1 MYYFIV
7 NPNSGCGNGLKV
19 WNQTKK
25 FLSGLGTEYD
35 VYFTAKQGDAMAKSH
50 EVSSAYEETAPE
62 KPLTVI
68 AMGGD
73 GTINEVLNGLDLSR
87 NVVFGFI
94 PSGSGNDLCRSLGF
108 PQAVQYGT
116 DPAQH
121 IFAIR
126 VCKSN
131 ETRAVPFSKAR
142 ADQVNT
148 LSITNKNLR
157 NVIKELIPDYK
168 AKVRYKVTGQFDAE
182 NRTMYYDMSTA
193 EECEF
198 RGGRV

>member
-1 MYYFIV
+1 MALDFSKINLEIIDINTNATPDIFINTNAV
-7 NPNSGCGNGLKV
+7 TISKRVLEDLGYP
-19 WNQTKK
+19 QT
-25 FLSGLGTEYD
+25 
-35 VYFTAKQGDAMAKSH
+35 
-50 EVSSAYEETAPE
+50 
-62 KPLTVI
+62 
-68 AMGGD
+68 
-73 GTINEVLNGLDLSR
+73 
-87 NVVFGFI
+87 
-94 PSGSGNDLCRSLGF
+94 
-108 PQAVQYGT
+108 VQYGT

-157 NVIKELIPDYK
+157 DVIRELIPDYK